1 MKLDDKRLWRMA
13 RHLAYKLATHEGPDE
28 LAQDLYMAA
37 WEKYLSLKTE
47 LIFWKDLEWAMLEE
61 ASRWLYQCKR
71 GRGKD
76 RVMKV
81 KLGLLSWSKLRQPDT
96 LTPER
101 IMLIQEEYKEA
112 CKDRRKFPT
121 RQYEPRRLS
130 TVRYN

>member
-13 RHLAYKLATHEGPDE
+13 RHLAYQLATHEGPDE

-37 WEKYLSLKTE
+37 WEKYLSLKKE
-47 LIFWKDLEWAMLEE
+47 IIFWKDLEWAMLEE
-61 ASRWLYQCKR
+61 VSRWLYQCKR

-76 RVMKV
+76 RLMKI
-81 KLGLLSWSKLRQPDT
+81 KLGLLAAKVGTDT

-121 RQYEPRRLS
+121 RHYEPRRLS
-130 TVRYN
+130 TTRYN